1 MEPVSL
7 ALSVDSEPPL
17 VAYATAAAI
26 GLVLGFEREHH
37 EWHRHQTSVAAGTR
51 TNAVVALV
59 GAVSARIDAVVV
71 AGGAVAVTLLVA
83 VGYWRTANEHV
94 GTTTEFTTMAAFVL
108 GALCVVDQ
116 PLAAGLGAAIAMLL
130 ESKELL
136 RRLLREVVSSA
147 EVEDAIR
154 WFALAFVVWPL
165 MPTRSYGG
173 DAAIVP
179 HDVWRLVLILTG
191 IGWIGHVAT
200 RAIGVRRGVLV
211 TGATGG
217 FVSGAATTAAMARIA
232 RQDPSSARSALAG
245 ACLASVA
252 TLVQLVVMTSIAVP
266 DFGVRV
272 VPAMAAG
279 SLTLVAAAFVVLR
292 RHATGQSTPADL
304 PVHDNAVDDDAVTAN
319 AAFGSENGGVET
331 ADDTT
336 HTDRPLHLT
345 SALAAA
351 VLLTAALA
359 ISNVLRQQVGS
370 KAVVITSAAVGLA
383 DTHAAALSAA
393 SSAGNGVVSEPVALA
408 AVGVGLA
415 TNTLTKLLLASV
427 AGGLGFAVRLA
438 ALLAPTIA
446 TVGVGIWLTAR

>member
-7 ALSVDSEPPL
+7 ALYVDSEPPL

-37 EWHRHQTSVAAGTR
+37 EWHRHQTSIVAGTR
-51 TNAVVALV
+51 TNAVVGLL

-191 IGWIGHVAT
+191 IGWIGHLAT

-232 RQDPSSARSALAG
+232 RQDPSSAGSALAG

-279 SLTLVAAAFVVLR
+279 SVTLIGAAFVVLR
-292 RHATGQSTPADL
+292 RHDNVRSTPSDSPA
-304 PVHDNAVDDDAVTAN
+304 HDENEVMAGAT
-319 AAFGSENGGVET
+319 FGPDNGGDR
-331 ADDTT
+331 ASQTT
-336 HTDRPLHLT
+336 LTDRPLHLT

-351 VLLTAALA
+351 ILLTAALA
-359 ISNVLRQQVGS
+359 ISNVLTQQVGS

-383 DTHAAALSAA
+383 DTHAAALSAT
-393 SSAGNGVVSEPVALA
+393 SSAGSGAVSESVALV

-415 TNTLTKLLLASV
+415 TNTLTKLVLAAA
-427 AGGLGFAVRLA
+427 AGGIGFAARLA

-446 TVGVGIWLTAR
+446 TVGVGVWLTAR